1 MSFHSA
7 DSLSSAKPSGTV
19 TTGWVSRDPS
29 ALTHALQKAL
39 LPGSVAN
46 PHILC
51 LCRVG
56 KGVVFICLET
66 RGWNLW
72 AGRASSDFQVLPP
85 LPLPPPPPQQ
95 QSCLPSAPRSRSGRS
110 QGQEEGVAV
119 PSSAVTWHLLYRLL
133 LPKQY
138 STCRFTGYLPSSF
151 PVIHSHQTNTQGS
164 PGPART
170 WKNTALGWA
179 PGVGWKRPCRSAQ
192 VPREGSRGPQNLRP
206 PLSSPNRLGLR
217 LRTSKAARARRPACA
232 SGGAGGGGC

>member
-1 MSFHSA
+1 M
-7 DSLSSAKPSGTV
+7 
-19 TTGWVSRDPS
+19 
-29 ALTHALQKAL
+29 
-39 LPGSVAN
+39 
-46 PHILC
+46 
-51 LCRVG
+51 
-56 KGVVFICLET
+56 VFTCLET

-179 PGVGWKRPCRSAQ
+179 PGVGWQRPCRSAQ
-192 VPREGSRGPQNLRP
+192 VPREGSRGPQNLR
-206 PLSSPNRLGLR
+206 SILR
-217 LRTSKAARARRPACA
+217 SMTYFLCCTFSKINF
-232 SGGAGGGGC
+232 GGGSWQLMRVCHFFRNWDSLFLGKCSVLEMSSSSL